1 MNQIYLSWVQYN
13 VTRIQ
18 NARVLD
24 GQFEGGK
31 ERRHPWTGIEYAK
44 QSSRFSI
51 DIKRI
56 TESRSNQ
63 FTGKRIIGIDGYL
76 VFFLY
81 QQQ

>member
-31 ERRHPWTGIEYAK
+31 GAK
-44 QSSRFSI
+44 TPL
-51 DIKRI
+51 DWHRI
-56 TESRSNQ
+56 RETI
-63 FTGKRIIGIDGYL
+63 F
-76 VFFLY
+76 
-81 QQQ
+81 